1 MNERKITKIKAKRG
15 DTENISIAYVV
26 VSDRNEEENLNC
38 SLTSKEEA
46 RTEFYNALDGLR
58 IMLVDAIGLNPNI
71 WLEEGQIIGL
81 SIKYQEEGIGITI
94 TGKCEIEGRYACPT
108 TPYLVINNVESDD
121 YKLIE
126 LVVDECCKYLDGERK
141 HFKQQSLFEQENVNY
156 ESL

>member
-1 MNERKITKIKAKRG
+1 MTERKITKIKAKRG
-15 DTENISIAYVV
+15 DTEAISIAYVV

-46 RTEFYNALDGLR
+46 RTEFYDSLDSLR
-58 IMLVDAIGLNPNI
+58 IMLVDAIGLDPKI

-81 SIKYQEEGIGITI
+81 SIKYQEESIGLTI

-108 TPYLVINNVESDD
+108 TPYLILSDVESDQ
-121 YKLIE
+121 YRMIQE
-126 LVVDECCKYLDGERK
+126 IMDECCKYLDGERK

>member
-1 MNERKITKIKAKRG
+1 MTERKITKIKTKRG
-15 DTENISIAYVV
+15 DTEAISIAYVV

-46 RTEFYNALDGLR
+46 RTEFYEGLDRLR
-58 IMLVDAIGLNPNI
+58 IMLVDAIGLDPKI

-81 SIKYQEEGIGITI
+81 SIKYQEEGIGLTI

-108 TPYLVINNVESDD
+108 TPYLIINDVESDD
-121 YKLIE
+121 YQMIQE
-126 LVVDECCKYLDGERK
+126 IIDECCKYLDGERK
-141 HFKQQSLFEQENVNY
+141 HFKQQSLFDQENVNY

>member
-1 MNERKITKIKAKRG
+1 MTERKITKIKTKRG
-15 DTENISIAYVV
+15 DTETISIAYVV

-46 RTEFYNALDGLR
+46 RTEFYDSLDRLR
-58 IMLVDAIGLNPNI
+58 IMLVDAIGLNPKI

-108 TPYLVINNVESDD
+108 TPYLIINDVESDD
-121 YKLIE
+121 YQMIQE
-126 LVVDECCKYLDGERK
+126 IMDECCKYLNGERK
-141 HFKQQSLFEQENVNY
+141 HFKQQSLFDQENMDY
-156 ESL
+156 DSL